1 MPISINNISSAVARA
16 AYAIENP
23 SLPVL
28 TVVEEL
34 PTSTGRSLEG
44 YRRGGVIEGSEK
56 LRKELMA
63 AVVWILGIPAFN
75 KLGNLFCEKFLNI
88 PMNVDFSDA
97 TKGNDAIKDTVEY
110 VMTGANPKNLDVSSF
125 KYAGKVPKLDVESV
139 VKNVKTA
146 KKITTISAVLLN
158 CIMMGIVI
166 PKFNQKLTNAKLSKM
181 KNKKDNAKKPDSMD
195 EFISK
200 TKEPSFKGLG
210 DLAYLIE
217 NNNKFRLISTDIP
230 MIIGR
235 MATSRNKYEA
245 LEYLVIDGGSIYF
258 YNFCAQHIQK
268 GARKLSHVPE
278 VNPMVAQ
285 KFINADKDILKNT
298 VDLALQKEEISDLK
312 ELVSKECADE
322 IYKSAT
328 FGKYGKIN
336 KFVSNND
343 IKDINSQVLKYLKT
357 MAQKINYDGKNEFN
371 HEAFIKEAQKF
382 GNKNAAF
389 LAVGLL
395 VSIYGLA
402 RLMPRAAY
410 KLTQM
415 LTGKNTFAGIENYDD
430 KKNC

>member
-1 MPISINNISSAVARA
+1 MPISINNISSAVAKA

-28 TVVEEL
+28 TVVEEV

-44 YRRGGVIEGSEK
+44 YRRGGVIEGTEK

-75 KLGNLFCEKFLNI
+75 KLGNLFCEKFLNL

-110 VMTGANPKNLDVSSF
+110 VITGNNPKNLDVSSF
-125 KYAGKVPKLDVESV
+125 KYSGKVPKLDVESV

-166 PKFNQKLTNAKLSKM
+166 PKFNQKLTEAKLAKM
-181 KNKKDNAKKPDSMD
+181 KDNSAKKPDSMD
-195 EFISK
+195 EFITK
-200 TKEPSFKGLG
+200 AKEPSFKGLG
-210 DLAYLIE
+210 NLAYLIE

-245 LEYLVIDGGSIYF
+245 LEYLVVDGGSIYF

-285 KFINADKDILKNT
+285 KFIKADKDELKNT
-298 VDLALQKEEISDLK
+298 IDIALQKQEISDLK
-312 ELVSKECADE
+312 ELVSKESATE

-336 KFVSNND
+336 KFVSNDD
-343 IKDINSQVLKYLKT
+343 IKDINNQVLNYLKT
-357 MAQKINYDGKNEFN
+357 MAKKINYNGKNEFN

-430 KKNC
+430 KK